1 MKILVL
7 GCKGQLGRCLND
19 ILAKTAYKVYYT
31 SREQIDIANIEST
44 KRKINEIAPNVVIN
58 AAAYTLVDKAEESY
72 EQANLINHLAV
83 ANIAKICRELDC
95 WLIHVS
101 TDYVFDG
108 NSSVPYKETDP
119 TNPQCVYGKS
129 KLMGEK
135 SIILSGCKYF
145 IFRTSWVF
153 SQYGDN
159 FLKTMLKLGKVKDVL
174 SVVDDQI
181 GSPTD
186 ANDIARVMVGVL
198 KNIESADCSSGIYN
212 ICSDTSCSWYDFTKK
227 IFEVAKILGI
237 PVHSKINAI
246 KSSEY
251 LTKANRPSYSVLDC
265 NKIQK
270 DFNLEP
276 CSLDESIFN
285 VIRKL

>member
-7 GCKGQLGRCLND
+7 GCKGQLGRCLNV